1 MKINVTVTLDIDPEM
16 WATAYGVEGAAD
28 IRADVKEHA
37 ATSIRDHFD
46 SMGLVLR

>member
-1 MKINVTVTLDIDPEM
+1 MKVQISVTVNVDPEM
-16 WATAYGVEGAAD
+16 WAAAYGVEGAAE

>member
-1 MKINVTVTLDIDPEM
+1 MKIQVTVTLDVDAEM
-16 WATAYGVEGAAD
+16 WSAAYGVEGASD

-46 SMGLVLR
+46 SMGLLR

>member
-1 MKINVTVTLDIDPEM
+1 MKVNVTVTLDVDPEM
-16 WATAYGVEGAAD
+16 WTAAYGVEGAAD

-46 SMGLVLR
+46 SMGLLR